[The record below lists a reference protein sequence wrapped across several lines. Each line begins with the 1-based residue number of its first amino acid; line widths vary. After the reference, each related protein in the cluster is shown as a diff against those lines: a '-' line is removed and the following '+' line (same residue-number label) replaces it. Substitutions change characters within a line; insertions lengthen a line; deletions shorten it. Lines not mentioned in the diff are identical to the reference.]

1 MIYTLDSNGFLRAA
15 IDVVA
20 IPGTPQTT
28 VPLPEDPLAPGMQWR
43 FVDGAWVQAD
53 PRIMSPRMT
62 HLYFLSRF
70 TPQERLA
77 IRGSTATDPILDDAM
92 FMFNQ
97 AKNIDVELPLT
108 QQLVGYLALQGLID
122 ASRVPQLLARAPL
135 GEDGVLE

>member
-1 MIYTLDSNGFLRAA
+1 MIYILDNNGFLLEAL
-15 IDVVA
+15 DVLA
-20 IPGTPQTT
+20 LPGVQFTRT
-28 VPLPEDPLAPGMQWR
+28 PLPEEELQEGY
-43 FVDGAWVQAD
+43 AWKFNGGSWEQVYT
-53 PRIMSPRMT
+53 RRMSPRMT

-77 IRGSTATDPILDDAM
+77 IRAGTATDPILDDAM

-108 QQLVGYLALQGLID
+108 QQLVGYLVQQGYLAPERITT
-122 ASRVPQLLARAPL
+122 LLARAPV

>member
-1 MIYTLDSNGFLRAA
+1 MIYLLDRNGFFLEALDA
-15 IDVVA
+15 ISL
-20 IPGTPQTT
+20 PGVPFTK
-28 VPLPEDPLAPGMQWR
+28 VPLPEDALQEG
-43 FVDGAWVQAD
+43 FAWKFNGGSWAQVST
-53 PRIMSPRMT
+53 RVFSPRMT

-77 IRGSTATDPILDDAM
+77 IRAGTATDPILDDAM

-108 QQLVGYLALQGLID
+108 QQLVGYLVQQGYLAPERITT
-122 ASRVPQLLARAPL
+122 LLARAPL